1 MTRAR
6 FVWGSSFVALG
17 VLLVLDQAGTLT
29 AWAVIGRWW
38 PLVLVLAGVAHLVL
52 RPRNAAGGLTL
63 GALGAVLLLWT
74 LGAVHTLS
82 LLAPVLLIG
91 LGLWLLT
98 RRPTLWDGTTI
109 EEGGDLF
116 VVFSDRSIRVP
127 AGPLEARTVTTVF
140 GDVDLDLRDATIADE
155 ARLALTTVFGDVD
168 LEVPPDWQVV
178 VSGPVVL
185 GDVRVPEHYLP
196 EGAPVLRLQL
206 VTVFGDVQV
215 RVRPAAHAT
224 PAAHVG

>member
-6 FVWGSSFVALG
+6 FVWASTFIALG
-17 VLLVLDQAGTLT
+17 VLLLLDQAGQLS
-29 AWAVIGRWW
+29 AWTVIGRWW
-38 PLVLVLAGVAHLVL
+38 PLVLVVAGVGHLVL
-52 RPRNAAGGLTL
+52 PPRNAAGGLTL
-63 GALGAVLLLWT
+63 GALGGVLLLWT
-74 LGAVHTLS
+74 LGVVNTLS

-98 RRPTLWDGTTI
+98 RRPTIWDGSMI
-109 EEGGDLF
+109 DEGGDLF
-116 VVFSDRSIRVP
+116 VVFSDRSVRVP
-127 AGPLEARTVTTVF
+127 AGPLEAHTVTTVF

-168 LEVPPDWQVV
+168 IDVPPGWQVV

-185 GDVRVPEHYLP
+185 GDVRVPEQYLP

-224 PAAHVG
+224 PAVHVG